1 MAVGGVVEAAYVVDP
16 VPEYVYVM
24 PEIVSDPASVPTVT
38 VCNGETAFVRVT
50 VRGVTPTVMTRLPTV
65 IVTGVVVV
73 ALVWFAAAPIV
84 AVTAHVPVERMMVT
98 SPDALFTE
106 HAVDAPD
113 E

>member
-1 MAVGGVVEAAYVVDP
+1 VDP

-24 PEIVSDPASVPTVT
+24 PEIVSEPASVPTAT
-38 VCNGETAFVRVT
+38 VCDGETAFVRMT
-50 VRGVTPTVMTRLPTV
+50 ESGATPIVMTLFPTV

-73 ALVWFAAAPIV
+73 ALAWFAALPIV
-84 AVTAHVPVERMMVT
+84 AVTSHVPVERMMVT